1 MLVDRSGKAQRMSQ
15 KRAPYYRLSLAPNGR
30 YLAVEI
36 LAANNDIWLMDME
49 RDTQTR
55 LTSEAENSW
64 PIWTADGKKIVF
76 SSKRDGEY
84 NLYATP
90 ADGSGTIERLTTS
103 KNWQAATSCAPDNR
117 LLTFSQVSSET
128 GADIWLL
135 PLEGERKPRPFRQ
148 TTFNEYR
155 GTFSPDGRW
164 LAYQSDES
172 GRSEVYVQPVSGTST
187 KWQISTEGGLSPHW
201 SKAGREIVYRNG
213 TKMMA
218 VEISLEPTFKA
229 GRPQLLFA
237 EKYLARA
244 ISEFWEI
251 TPDGEDFVLIKDEER
266 QPLTRINVVLNW
278 FEELQRLV
286 PTKN

>member
-1 MLVDRSGKAQRMSQ
+1 MPPFEVLSGVVLEQTYGPSNFACSNNGTLIYMPGSKGIDLHELMLVDRSGKAQRMSQ
-15 KRAPYYRLSLAPNGR
+15 KRAPYYRLSLAPDGR
-30 YLAVEI
+30 YLVVEI
-36 LAANNDIWLMDME
+36 LAANNDIWLMDMQ

-76 SSKRDGEY
+76 SSDRDGEY

-103 KNWQAATSCAPDNR
+103 KDWQAATSCSPDNR

-155 GTFSPDGRW
+155 GMFSPDGRW
-164 LAYQSDES
+164 LAYQ
-172 GRSEVYVQPVSGTST
+172 
-187 KWQISTEGGLSPHW
+187 
-201 SKAGREIVYRNG
+201 
-213 TKMMA
+213 
-218 VEISLEPTFKA
+218 
-229 GRPQLLFA
+229 
-237 EKYLARA
+237 
-244 ISEFWEI
+244 
-251 TPDGEDFVLIKDEER
+251 
-266 QPLTRINVVLNW
+266 
-278 FEELQRLV
+278 
-286 PTKN
+286 